1 MYFAARTF
9 AMKMGQA
16 LSMLIY
22 TSITAAAVAIVEAH
36 SDAKG
41 AVTITDEIYQ
51 QIQGPYRTAAIVA
64 TAACLLGAFLFLMY
78 NEKDI
83 MGRIRSLKGEEA

>member
-1 MYFAARTF
+1 
-9 AMKMGQA
+9 MKMGQA

-22 TSITAAAVAIVEAH
+22 TSITAAAVSIVQAHKEATG
-36 SDAKG
+36 SD
-41 AVTITDEIYQ
+41 VITAEIYQ

-64 TAACLLGAFLFLMY
+64 TGACLLGAFLFLLY

-83 MGRIRSLKGEEA
+83 MGSIRRLKGEEK